1 MLKSKVNRLT
11 SSLIAGLVLA
21 LPGANV
27 TADTFSAGGGWP
39 FILAP
44 TITLKQGNNIEYY
57 ANYKLG
63 LDDGFTAGVQWAEGH
78 HVWGG
83 FVGAV
88 GARKTDLPCGSD
100 PANCP
105 AFHIVITDRK
115 TTQGLG
121 LSYEYRFFGVKEGW
135 ALRLEA
141 GYGKASGTD
150 AKRMDGNL
158 QVVYHFE
165 EGGRLLR

>member
-11 SSLIAGLVLA
+11 SSMIAGLVLA
-21 LPGANV
+21 LPAANV

-78 HVWGG
+78 
-83 FVGAV
+83 FITCARTSRSSVG
-88 GARKTDLPCGSD
+88 RPTCWQE
-100 PANCP
+100 
-105 AFHIVITDRK
+105 R
-115 TTQGLG
+115 
-121 LSYEYRFFGVKEGW
+121 
-135 ALRLEA
+135 RLEHLH
-141 GYGKASGTD
+141 GGGD
-150 AKRMDGNL
+150 AL
-158 QVVYHFE
+158 HE
-165 EGGRLLR
+165 A